1 MSIIRSGRKDT
12 FTFQKFETE
21 VMEHVRY
28 KKVFN
33 QFLRDLFIGICH
45 SLSALKQYYDNS
57 NNNTNTELINYEFE
71 YNQEYKIKKHHLIFE
86 DETIQD
92 IGN

>member
-1 MSIIRSGRKDT
+1 MSIIRAGRKDT

-33 QFLRDLFIGICH
+33 
-45 SLSALKQYYDNS
+45 
-57 NNNTNTELINYEFE
+57 
-71 YNQEYKIKKHHLIFE
+71 
-86 DETIQD
+86 
-92 IGN
+92 